1 MQAKLS
7 SEQEML
13 QESAGRYLR
22 DRYSFAERT
31 RIVASADGYDKL
43 KWRDFAE
50 MGWLGL
56 PFPEEH
62 GGSGATMFEV
72 MLLMKEFGRSLVV
85 EPFLS
90 SVVLGG
96 LTVLYAGDKEQK
108 RKFLS
113 QIAAGQTQVALGF
126 AEPEAGYNAHT
137 IRTAAKAEGEGFRL
151 NGKKAV
157 VFGAP
162 SSDYMIVSARTSG
175 EPSDM
180 QGISLFIFQRSTPG
194 VTLRSYQTIDGR
206 RAAEV
211 VLDDVRLGRD
221 QLIGEAGSG
230 GPVIDQVLMAGR
242 VAVVGEAVGSLN
254 GAIDRTIEYLNTR
267 EQFGKKL
274 ASFQALRHRVA
285 DMYVLTREADALAGV
300 AAQAF
305 ISSESPGRFAAV
317 SGAKA
322 YVGEKGRWVA
332 ENAVQLHGA
341 IAIADEYI
349 VGHYLKRVVSIDRL
363 FGDVEHNLED
373 FMKSAGPL
381 AQCDRFA

>member
-1 MQAKLS
+1 
-7 SEQEML
+7 
-13 QESAGRYLR
+13 
-22 DRYSFAERT
+22 
-31 RIVASADGYDKL
+31 
-43 KWRDFAE
+43 
-50 MGWLGL
+50 
-56 PFPEEH
+56 
-62 GGSGATMFEV
+62 
-72 MLLMKEFGRSLVV
+72 
-85 EPFLS
+85 
-90 SVVLGG
+90 
-96 LTVLYAGDKEQK
+96 
-108 RKFLS
+108 
-113 QIAAGQTQVALGF
+113 
-126 AEPEAGYNAHT
+126 
-137 IRTAAKAEGEGFRL
+137 
-151 NGKKAV
+151 
-157 VFGAP
+157 
-162 SSDYMIVSARTSG
+162 
-175 EPSDM
+175 M

-211 VLDDVRLGRD
+211 VLDDVRLGRH

-274 ASFQALRHRVA
+274 ASFQALRHRLA

-381 AQCDRFA
+381 AQCERFA